1 MILFDKISTVGEF
14 MQTLHSFYIKNKE
27 KINKSFNT
35 FKRWSIEVEELRNYL
50 EIVTLNNKNKYYI
63 SNEKAVLDFFRKF
76 N

>member
-1 MILFDKISTVGEF
+1 MILFDKILTVGEF
-14 MQTLHSFYIKNKE
+14 MQTLHGFYVKNKE

-35 FKRWSIEVEELRNYL
+35 FKRWTIEVEELKNHL

>member
-1 MILFDKISTVGEF
+1 
-14 MQTLHSFYIKNKE
+14 MQTLHSFYIQNKE

-35 FKRWSIEVEELRNYL
+35 FKRWTIEVEELKNYI